1 MNILQAFMFSFEALR
16 ERRLRTSLTTLM
28 VVMGAS
34 LIVSLNGT
42 GNGFMTFVNEQF
54 SSLGANVLILSPR
67 SESIEMNTALADEI
81 ARFKGVEEVI
91 PYIQQISTVVSRGK
105 EQTSIVVGVDQSKLR
120 LLFPTLS
127 LKVGTLV
134 SESDSIG
141 IVLGSEVARLSEE
154 REAFAGLSQT
164 VKIKYQTYEGQNPQI
179 VQRSFVVRGILD
191 YIGSGVVPVDQ
202 MVFISTRAADNL
214 FNRGGNFDGFYV
226 VTENP
231 ELNEEVRRRL
241 QERYGG
247 DLVIISPQVIA
258 DMIQQISGGVYLFI
272 RIVAMVSLLVASIGI
287 ITTLQTS
294 VMERVREIG
303 LLKALGFN
311 KRLILVLFLCEAMT
325 IGIIGGSIGVLLG
338 MGLSHGMSVLLGRSL
353 QIRAPTSGG
362 RSVFSLHIV
371 PAFDPWNLLSTWVLC
386 VVLSMISGFYPSWRA
401 SRLDPVVALRHE

>member
-1 MNILQAFMFSFEALR
+1 
-16 ERRLRTSLTTLM
+16 M

-42 GNGFMTFVNEQF
+42 GNGFRNFVNEQF

-226 VTENP
+226 ITENP

>member
-1 MNILQAFMFSFEALR
+1 
-16 ERRLRTSLTTLM
+16 M

-42 GNGFMTFVNEQF
+42 GNGFRNFVNEQF

-91 PYIQQISTVVSRGK
+91 PYIQQISTVVSRGE

-226 VTENP
+226 ITENP

-362 RSVFSLHIV
+362 RRVFSLHIV

>member
-1 MNILQAFMFSFEALR
+1 
-16 ERRLRTSLTTLM
+16 M

-42 GNGFMTFVNEQF
+42 GNGFKNFVEDQF

-67 SESIEMNTALADEI
+67 SESVTMDKALADEI
-81 ARFKGVEEVI
+81 AKIEGVEEVI
-91 PYIQQISTVVSRGK
+91 PYIQHISTIVSGGE
-105 EQTSIVVGVDQSKLR
+105 EQTSVVVGVDQSKLN

-127 LKVGTLV
+127 LKAGAFV

-141 IVLGSEVARLSEE
+141 VVLGNELARSS
-154 REAFAGLSQT
+154 RGDGAFATLGQT
-164 VKIKYQTYEGQNPQI
+164 VKIKYQTYVGQNPVV
-179 VQRSFVVRGILD
+179 VQKSFVVRGILE
-191 YIGSGVVPVDQ
+191 YVGSGVVPVDQ

-214 FNRGGNFDGFYV
+214 FNRGGLFDGFYV
-226 VTENP
+226 VTESP

-258 DMIQQISGGVYLFI
+258 DMIQQITGGLSLFI
-272 RIVAMVSLLVASIGI
+272 SIVAMVSLLVASVGI

-294 VMERVREIG
+294 VMERIREIG

-311 KRLILVLFLCEAMT
+311 RRLILALFLCEAT
-325 IGIIGGSIGVLLG
+325 AIGIIGGGLGVLLG
-338 MGLSHGMSVLLGRSL
+338 VGLSFGMSNLLGRSL
-353 QIRAPTSGG
+353 QIRAPTYGG
-362 RSVFSLHIV
+362 HRAFLLPIV
-371 PAFDPWNLLSTWVLC
+371 PAFEPWNLLSTWILC

>member
-1 MNILQAFMFSFEALR
+1 MNVIQIFKFSLEALG
-16 ERRLRTSLTTLM
+16 ERRLRAGLTTIM

-42 GNGFMTFVNEQF
+42 GNGFKNFVEDQF

-67 SESIEMNTALADEI
+67 SESVTMDKALADEI
-81 ARFKGVEEVI
+81 AKIEGVEEVI
-91 PYIQQISTVVSRGK
+91 PYIQHISTIVSGGE
-105 EQTSIVVGVDQSKLR
+105 EQTSVVVGVDQSKLN

-127 LKVGTLV
+127 LKAGAFV

-141 IVLGSEVARLSEE
+141 VVLGNELARSS
-154 REAFAGLSQT
+154 RGDGAFATLGQT
-164 VKIKYQTYEGQNPQI
+164 VKIKYQTYVGQNPI
-179 VQRSFVVRGILD
+179 VVQKSFVVRGILE
-191 YIGSGVVPVDQ
+191 YVGSGVVPVDQ

-214 FNRGGNFDGFYV
+214 FNRGGLFDGFYV
-226 VTENP
+226 VTESP

-258 DMIQQISGGVYLFI
+258 DMIQQITGGLHLFI
-272 RIVAMVSLLVASIGI
+272 SIVAMVSLLVASVGI

-294 VMERVREIG
+294 VMERIREIG

-311 KRLILVLFLCEAMT
+311 RRLILTLFLCEAT
-325 IGIIGGSIGVLLG
+325 AIGIIGGGLGVLLG
-338 MGLSHGMSVLLGRSL
+338 VGLSFGMSNLLGRSL
-353 QIRAPTSGG
+353 QIRAPTYGG
-362 RSVFSLHIV
+362 HRVFSLPIV
-371 PAFDPWNLLSTWVLC
+371 PAFEPWNLLSTWILC

>member
-1 MNILQAFMFSFEALR
+1 
-16 ERRLRTSLTTLM
+16 M

-42 GNGFMTFVNEQF
+42 GNGFMNFVNEQF

>member
-1 MNILQAFMFSFEALR
+1 MNVIQIFKFSLEALG
-16 ERRLRTSLTTLM
+16 ERRLRAGLTTLM

-42 GNGFMTFVNEQF
+42 GNGFKNFVEDQF

-67 SESIEMNTALADEI
+67 SESVTMDKALADEI
-81 ARFKGVEEVI
+81 AKIEGVEEVI
-91 PYIQQISTVVSRGK
+91 PYIQHISTIVSRGE
-105 EQTSIVVGVDQSKLR
+105 EQTSVVVGVDQSKLN

-127 LKVGTLV
+127 LEAGAFV

-141 IVLGSEVARLSEE
+141 VVLGNELARSS
-154 REAFAGLSQT
+154 RGDGAFATLGQT
-164 VKIKYQTYEGQNPQI
+164 VKIKYQTYVGQNPVV
-179 VQRSFVVRGILD
+179 VQKSFVVRGILE
-191 YIGSGVVPVDQ
+191 YVGSGVVPVDQ

-214 FNRGGNFDGFYV
+214 FNRGGLFDGFYV
-226 VTENP
+226 VTESP

-258 DMIQQISGGVYLFI
+258 DMIQQITGGLHLFI
-272 RIVAMVSLLVASIGI
+272 SIVAMVSLLVASVGI

-294 VMERVREIG
+294 VMERIKEIG

-311 KRLILVLFLCEAMT
+311 RRLILALFLCEAT
-325 IGIIGGSIGVLLG
+325 AIGIIGGGLGVLLG
-338 MGLSHGMSVLLGRSL
+338 VGLSFGMSNLLGRSL
-353 QIRAPTSGG
+353 QIRAPTYGG
-362 RSVFSLHIV
+362 HRAFPLHIV
-371 PAFDPWNLLSTWVLC
+371 PAFEPWNLLSTWILC

>member
-1 MNILQAFMFSFEALR
+1 MNVIQIFKFSLEALG
-16 ERRLRTSLTTLM
+16 ERRLRAGLTTLM

-42 GNGFMTFVNEQF
+42 GNGFKNFVEDQF

-67 SESIEMNTALADEI
+67 SESVTMDKALADEI
-81 ARFKGVEEVI
+81 ARIEGVEEVI
-91 PYIQQISTVVSRGK
+91 PYIQHISTIVSRGE
-105 EQTSIVVGVDQSKLR
+105 EQTSVVVGVDQSKLN

-127 LKVGTLV
+127 LKAGAFV

-141 IVLGSEVARLSEE
+141 IVLGNELARSS
-154 REAFAGLSQT
+154 RGDGAFATLGQT
-164 VKIKYQTYEGQNPQI
+164 VKIKYQTYVGQNPVV
-179 VQRSFVVRGILD
+179 VQKSFVVRGILE
-191 YIGSGVVPVDQ
+191 YVGSGVVPVDQ

-214 FNRGGNFDGFYV
+214 FNRGGLFDGFYV
-226 VTENP
+226 VTESP

-258 DMIQQISGGVYLFI
+258 DMIQQITGGLHLFI
-272 RIVAMVSLLVASIGI
+272 SVVAMVSLLVASVGI

-294 VMERVREIG
+294 VMERIKEIG

-311 KRLILVLFLCEAMT
+311 RRLILALFLCEAT
-325 IGIIGGSIGVLLG
+325 AIGIIGGGLGVLLG
-338 MGLSHGMSVLLGRSL
+338 VGLSFGMSTLLGRSL
-353 QIRAPTSGG
+353 HIRATTYGG
-362 RSVFSLHIV
+362 HRTFSLHIV
-371 PAFDPWNLLSTWVLC
+371 PAFEPWNLLYTWILC
-386 VVLSMISGFYPSWRA
+386 IVLSMISGFYPSWRA